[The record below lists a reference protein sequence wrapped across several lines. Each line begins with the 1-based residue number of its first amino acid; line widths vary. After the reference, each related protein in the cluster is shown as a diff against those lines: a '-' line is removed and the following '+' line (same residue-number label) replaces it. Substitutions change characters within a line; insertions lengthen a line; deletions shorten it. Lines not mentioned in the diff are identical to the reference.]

1 MFTLQKKCQ
10 LPGSAIHTCGFER
23 RYFCAMEK
31 VTKKMV
37 WCGAGPYGVG
47 WCGAMV
53 VEIGLTCSFTGV

>member
-10 LPGSAIHTCGFER
+10 LPGSATHTCEFEM

-31 VTKKMV
+31 VTKKLV

-53 VEIGLTCSFTGV
+53 VEIGLYCMNDT